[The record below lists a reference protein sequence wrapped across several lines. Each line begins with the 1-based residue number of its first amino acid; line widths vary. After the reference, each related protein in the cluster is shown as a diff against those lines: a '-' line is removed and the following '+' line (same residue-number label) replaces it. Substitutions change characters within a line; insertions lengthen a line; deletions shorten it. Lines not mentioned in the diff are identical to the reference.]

1 MNEQNQLLL
10 HQQSQNRKTAGG
22 CRLLLYLLYLNTNKN
37 RPIGAVFLIHCLQD
51 MLAFIQAG

>member
-22 CRLLLYLLYLNTNKN
+22 CRLLLYLLYMNSKKN
-37 RPIGAVFLIHCLQD
+37 APLGRFLIHCLQD
-51 MLAFIQAG
+51 MFAFIQAG